1 MRKKSKEKIS
11 KYLSNLGLTNRRDTD
26 DFFKS
31 SKILLN
37 KKNARFTDFVSE
49 GDVLNVNGEEI
60 IVDLNPKTEILIY
73 HKPVGQICSNSNKES
88 HDNVFNHLPER
99 KNGKWI
105 MVGRLDVNTSGLI
118 LFSNN
123 GDLVNVLMHPSSG
136 IDREYL
142 CRVYGETT
150 DKKISNLVEG
160 VKIGGELCS
169 FSDIAPVKKSGSS
182 KNNWFYV
189 CIFSGKNREVRKLW
203 ETQKLTVNRLIRVR
217 FGSIFLPDT
226 LKKGQWKNL
235 SKKDIESF
243 FKKYSIQLPKSL

>member
-1 MRKKSKEKIS
+1 MRKKSKEKIG

-37 KKNARFTDFVSE
+37 KKNASFTDFVS
-49 GDVLNVNGEEI
+49 DSDTLNVNGEEI

-123 GDLVNVLMHPSSG
+123 GDLVNILMHPSSG

-150 DKKISNLVEG
+150 DKKISNLVS
-160 VKIGGELCS
+160 IL
-169 FSDIAPVKKSGSS
+169 
-182 KNNWFYV
+182 
-189 CIFSGKNREVRKLW
+189 IF
-203 ETQKLTVNRLIRVR
+203 Q
-217 FGSIFLPDT
+217 
-226 LKKGQWKNL
+226 
-235 SKKDIESF
+235 
-243 FKKYSIQLPKSL
+243 

>member
-1 MRKKSKEKIS
+1 MRKKSKEKIG

-26 DFFKS
+26 DFFKN

-37 KKNARFTDFVSE
+37 KKNARFTDFVSD
-49 GDVLNVNGEEI
+49 GDILYVNGEEI

-88 HDNVFNHLPER
+88 NDNIFNHLPER

-160 VKIGGELCS
+160 VKIGRELCS
-169 FSDIAPVKKSGSS
+169 FSDIAPVKKAGLS

-243 FKKYSIQLPKSL
+243 LKKYSIQLPKSL

>member
-1 MRKKSKEKIS
+1 MRKKSKEKIG
-11 KYLSNLGLTNRRDTD
+11 KYLSNLGFTNRRDTD

-150 DKKISNLVEG
+150 DKKLSNLVEKG
-160 VKIGGELCS
+160 
-169 FSDIAPVKKSGSS
+169 
-182 KNNWFYV
+182 
-189 CIFSGKNREVRKLW
+189 
-203 ETQKLTVNRLIRVR
+203 TQ
-217 FGSIFLPDT
+217 
-226 LKKGQWKNL
+226 
-235 SKKDIESF
+235 
-243 FKKYSIQLPKSL
+243 